1 MFVCVRARMCVCVC
15 VPACVC
21 VCVCVC
27 VRLNLKVVFTS
38 GGLLLCEHGFFHVL
52 LSVDSCF
59 NKKSKGKI

>member
-1 MFVCVRARMCVCVC
+1 MR
-15 VPACVC
+15 
-21 VCVCVC
+21 VCVC